1 MRHLMPSGDDRST
14 PRSRPSS
21 VATDCGFG
29 PPPYSVWYAFEQG
42 GDCATM
48 TFRSPIERVDPPH
61 VSSELDTLN
70 SWLDYERATLLL
82 KLEGLTA
89 EQAGQRTLPSDTTLH
104 GILRH
109 LTTIEQWWFVEC
121 VAGSKEPYP
130 YYDGEEIDW
139 DWDLSRSEGLQADVD
154 RYLALCE
161 RIRGITAD
169 VDPNATITTKRGR
182 VMDIRGI
189 MIGMTHE
196 YARHNGHADVVRE
209 LIDGVTGE

>member
-1 MRHLMPSGDDRST
+1 
-14 PRSRPSS
+14 
-21 VATDCGFG
+21 
-29 PPPYSVWYAFEQG
+29 
-42 GDCATM
+42 M
-48 TFRSPIERVDPPH
+48 TFSSPMERVDPPL
-61 VSSELDTLN
+61 VSAELAALN
-70 SWLDYERATLLL
+70 SWLDYERATLLT
-82 KLEGLTA
+82 KLEGLTE
-89 EQAGQRTLPSDTTLH
+89 EQAGRRTLPSDTTLH

-139 DWDLSRSEGLQADVD
+139 DWELSRSEGLQADVD

-161 RIRGITAD
+161 RVRGITAD

-182 VMDIRGI
+182 VVDIRWI
-189 MIGMTHE
+189 MIGMIHE

>member
-1 MRHLMPSGDDRST
+1 
-14 PRSRPSS
+14 
-21 VATDCGFG
+21 
-29 PPPYSVWYAFEQG
+29 
-42 GDCATM
+42 M
-48 TFRSPIERVDPPH
+48 TSFSPIERVDPPL
-61 VSSELDTLN
+61 VSSELGALN
-70 SWLDYERATLLL
+70 SWLDYERATLLT
-82 KLEGLTA
+82 KLQGLTD
-89 EQAGQRTLPSDTTLH
+89 EQAGQRTVRSVTTLH

-130 YYDGEEIDW
+130 YYDGEEVDW

-154 RYLALCE
+154 RYVALCE
-161 RIRGITAD
+161 RIRAIAAD

-182 VMDIRGI
+182 VLDIRGI
-189 MIGMTHE
+189 MIGMIHE

>member
-1 MRHLMPSGDDRST
+1 MQAAI
-14 PRSRPSS
+14 SS
-21 VATDCGFG
+21 PVT
-29 PPPYSVWYAFEQG
+29 
-42 GDCATM
+42 
-48 TFRSPIERVDPPH
+48 RVDPPA
-61 VSSELDTLN
+61 VGSELDTLN

-82 KLEGLTA
+82 KLDGLTE
-89 EQAGQRTLPSDTTLH
+89 EQAGQRTVASDTTLH

-130 YYDGEEIDW
+130 YYDGEKIDW
-139 DWDLSRSEGLQADVD
+139 DWDLSRSEGLQPDVD

-161 RIRGITAD
+161 RIRAITAD

-182 VMDIRGI
+182 VMGIRGI
-189 MIGMTHE
+189 MIGMIHE

-209 LIDGVTGE
+209 MIDGVTGE

>member
-1 MRHLMPSGDDRST
+1 
-14 PRSRPSS
+14 
-21 VATDCGFG
+21 
-29 PPPYSVWYAFEQG
+29 
-42 GDCATM
+42 M
-48 TFRSPIERVDPPH
+48 TFSSPIERVDPPL
-61 VSSELDTLN
+61 VDTEVATLN
-70 SWLDYERATLLL
+70 SWLDYERATLLM
-82 KLEGLTA
+82 KLQGLTA
-89 EQAGQRTLPSDTTLH
+89 EQAGQRNLPSETTLH

-139 DWDLSRSEGLQADVD
+139 DWDLSRSEGLRADVD

-169 VDPNATITTKRGR
+169 VDPNRTITTKRGR

-189 MIGMTHE
+189 MIGMIHE